1 MVNYAYN
8 GDDQRVLQG
17 SGGALLYDAFAKSA
31 TLAARSPL
39 GGGKVLQL
47 YRHTSPTL
55 ALRFS
60 DGERITTTAGHPF
73 FVAGVGFVPA
83 GRLAICCQNVTRAG
97 PALRLETEHA
107 TGKLQTVYNFEVA
120 APIPT
125 LLAKLGSGYTITADQ
140 EPMPILG
147 LKDRTRHL
155 EGIRYPG
162 V

>member
-1 MVNYAYN
+1 MMP
-8 GDDQRVLQG
+8 L
-17 SGGALLYDAFAKSA
+17 AKRFCVA
-31 TLAARSPL
+31 AARPAPL

-47 YRHTSPTL
+47 YKHTSPTL

-60 DGERITTTAGHPF
+60 DGERITTPAGHPF

-83 GRLAICCQNVTRAG
+83 GRLAIGCQIVTRAG